1 MLYDGDMYLL
11 DVVDLTAVKYA
22 RFAAVLVERNRD
34 REFTLSRLGLA
45 NHADVHWVLFV
56 DREQREGVRTRL
68 ARMIEL
74 WTIRCYRQ
82 IS

>member
-74 WTIRCYRQ
+74 RAIRCYRQ